1 MTTNSPVLISWVAV
15 NNDPYEPNKGSL
27 LAPGPTLTLLFDE
40 NSPYKDSVRDVVLL
54 RREKAGQGGDRERG
68 ATEELKKAIREH
80 RSDTKI
86 RVELWKSEDPTDHHA
101 ILKFLRKLMPE
112 IRNSYPARELV
123 VHVSPGTPS
132 MQTIWILMGT
142 TGLIEAPFQLVKS
155 YRERERRGRPS
166 VVPVELNIETFLKA
180 YRAAE
185 PRQVASEEQG
195 LLWDPK
201 DFRTEVMQRLFAEA
215 RRFAQ
220 IKVPVLLLGERGTG
234 KTTLARWLRINS
246 PFRNENIDQGWPAV
260 ACGQYTSE
268 ILRSELFG
276 YVRGAFTGAHKNTDG
291 LLVKADGDTLF
302 LDEIGDLSRDNQR
315 RLIKALEEN
324 TYYPIGDTKPRKSD
338 FRLLAATNLEQDELH
353 KRLDPDFFDR
363 ISYLT
368 LRLPPLREIADE
380 LHWLWPRA
388 YQSAITR
395 AGADKQRAQFA
406 QSHHD
411 HIVAK
416 LKRHPLPGN
425 MRDLFRV
432 AYRILAARNDADEP
446 LAPEAA
452 VAYGLE
458 ALSGFA
464 TSSSEGSIS
473 QSVARAFADK
483 VPLNALVE
491 EGPLDTKAVERD
503 LKQYLAD
510 EIRRIAKDTERSI
523 DQLCDQTDRTLRS
536 WSKPK
541 GKVSSESRN
550 NKSEK

>member
-1 MTTNSPVLISWVAV
+1 M
-15 NNDPYEPNKGSL
+15 
-27 LAPGPTLTLLFDE
+27 
-40 NSPYKDSVRDVVLL
+40 
-54 RREKAGQGGDRERG
+54 
-68 ATEELKKAIREH
+68 
-80 RSDTKI
+80 
-86 RVELWKSEDPTDHHA
+86 
-101 ILKFLRKLMPE
+101 
-112 IRNSYPARELV
+112 
-123 VHVSPGTPS
+123 
-132 MQTIWILMGT
+132 
-142 TGLIEAPFQLVKS
+142 
-155 YRERERRGRPS
+155 
-166 VVPVELNIETFLKA
+166 
-180 YRAAE
+180 
-185 PRQVASEEQG
+185 
-195 LLWDPK
+195 
-201 DFRTEVMQRLFAEA
+201 
-215 RRFAQ
+215 
-220 IKVPVLLLGERGTG
+220 
-234 KTTLARWLRINS
+234 
-246 PFRNENIDQGWPAV
+246 
-260 ACGQYTSE
+260 
-268 ILRSELFG
+268 
-276 YVRGAFTGAHKNTDG
+276 
-291 LLVKADGDTLF
+291 
-302 LDEIGDLSRDNQR
+302 
-315 RLIKALEEN
+315 
-324 TYYPIGDTKPRKSD
+324 
-338 FRLLAATNLEQDELH
+338 H

-411 HIVAK
+411 HVMAK
-416 LKRHPLPGN
+416 LKRHLLPGN

-446 LAPEAA
+446 LAPADA

-510 EIRRIAKDTERSI
+510 EIRRIAKDTERPI

-541 GKVSSESRN
+541 GKISSEARN